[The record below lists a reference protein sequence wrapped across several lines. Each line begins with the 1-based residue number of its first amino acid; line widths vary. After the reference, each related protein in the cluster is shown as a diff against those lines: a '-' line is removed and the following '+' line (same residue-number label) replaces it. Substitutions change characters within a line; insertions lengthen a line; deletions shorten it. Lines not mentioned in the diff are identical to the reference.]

1 MNKIGKNR
9 QFRLRNGCKSP
20 IFIGTVR
27 RSSALQE
34 ALPQR
39 FTKGVICLI
48 GRARQ
53 GVRRGALTLRVSLPL
68 AALAA
73 FTVFGVIFGYV
84 LALRASHCTGGE
96 LARYFAAFFSLGAQE
111 SFSARA
117 LCETLVCYFR
127 APGIVFLLGFASI
140 GIVAVPLVCACQGFL
155 LSYSLFCFALSL
167 GRGSF
172 PLLLALFGIRLLAVL
187 PCTLL
192 LGNASL
198 DKSRVLLSLSLGG
211 GGRGRAVS
219 YGSAYWY
226 RFGICCVCLLFAAL
240 LELWLVPQFL
250 LLAAS

>member
-1 MNKIGKNR
+1 MPLPFTRGDILAESNEQKR
-9 QFRLRNGCKSP
+9 P
-20 IFIGTVR
+20 PR
-27 RSSALQE
+27 RSA
-34 ALPQR
+34 AAR
-39 FTKGVICLI
+39 ACADAGVIGVYCVGCDPWVRVCAPVAAER
-48 GRARQ
+48 GR
-53 GVRRGALTLRVSLPL
+53 
-68 AALAA
+68 
-73 FTVFGVIFGYV
+73 
-84 LALRASHCTGGE
+84 RA
-96 LARYFAAFFSLGAQE
+96 
-111 SFSARA
+111 ARA
-117 LCETLVCYFR
+117 LGETLLCYFR

-187 PCTLL
+187 QCTLL

-198 DKSRVLLSLSLGG
+198 DKSRALLSLSLGG

-250 LLAAS
+250 LLASS

>member
-1 MNKIGKNR
+1 M
-9 QFRLRNGCKSP
+9 LVLSA
-20 IFIGTVR
+20 FIV
-27 RSSALQE
+27 L
-34 ALPQR
+34 
-39 FTKGVICLI
+39 GVIL
-48 GRARQ
+48 
-53 GVRRGALTLRVSLPL
+53 
-68 AALAA
+68 
-73 FTVFGVIFGYV
+73 GYV
-84 LALRASHCTGGE
+84 FALRSLQSAGGE
-96 LARYFAAFFSLGAQE
+96 LKQYFDAFLSGGVNRPFSV
-111 SFSARA
+111 RA
-117 LCETLVCYFR
+117 LGETL
-127 APGIVFLLGFASI
+127 LFASI

>member
-1 MNKIGKNR
+1 MLSRTNR
-9 QFRLRNGCKSP
+9 RD
-20 IFIGTVR
+20 R
-27 RSSALQE
+27 RG

-39 FTKGVICLI
+39 VPVPMLVLSAFIVLGVIL
-48 GRARQ
+48 
-53 GVRRGALTLRVSLPL
+53 
-68 AALAA
+68 
-73 FTVFGVIFGYV
+73 GYV
-84 LALRASHCTGGE
+84 
-96 LARYFAAFFSLGAQE
+96 
-111 SFSARA
+111 
-117 LCETLVCYFR
+117 
-127 APGIVFLLGFASI
+127 
-140 GIVAVPLVCACQGFL
+140 
-155 LSYSLFCFALSL
+155 FALSL

>member
-1 MNKIGKNR
+1 MPLPFTRGDILAESNEQKR
-9 QFRLRNGCKSP
+9 P
-20 IFIGTVR
+20 PR
-27 RSSALQE
+27 RA
-34 ALPQR
+34 AAAR
-39 FTKGVICLI
+39 ACADAGVI
-48 GRARQ
+48 
-53 GVRRGALTLRVSLPL
+53 GVYCV
-68 AALAA
+68 
-73 FTVFGVIFGYV
+73 GYV
-84 LALRASHCTGGE
+84 FALRSVQSAGGE
-96 LARYFAAFFSLGAQE
+96 LKQYFDAFLSGGVNRPFSV
-111 SFSARA
+111 RA
-117 LCETLVCYFR
+117 LGETLLCYFR

-198 DKSRVLLSLSLGG
+198 DKSRALLSLSLGG

>member
-1 MNKIGKNR
+1 MPLPFMRGDILAESNEQKRPPRRSAAARACADAGVIGVYCVGCDPWVR
-9 QFRLRNGCKSP
+9 VCAPVAAERGRRAETVFRRV
-20 IFIGTVR
+20 FIGR
-27 RSSALQE
+27 REQAV
-34 ALPQR
+34 
-39 FTKGVICLI
+39 F
-48 GRARQ
+48 GRA
-53 GVRRGALTLRVSLPL
+53 
-68 AALAA
+68 
-73 FTVFGVIFGYV
+73 
-84 LALRASHCTGGE
+84 
-96 LARYFAAFFSLGAQE
+96 LG
-111 SFSARA
+111 
-117 LCETLVCYFR
+117 ETLLCYFR
-127 APGIVFLLGFASI
+127 APVLAFLLGFASI
-140 GIVAVPLVCACQGFL
+140 GVIALPLLCACQGFL

-198 DKSRVLLSLSLGG
+198 DKSRALLSLSLGG

>member
-1 MNKIGKNR
+1 M
-9 QFRLRNGCKSP
+9 
-20 IFIGTVR
+20 
-27 RSSALQE
+27 
-34 ALPQR
+34 
-39 FTKGVICLI
+39 I
-48 GRARQ
+48 GRANQR
-53 GVRRGALTLRVSLPL
+53 VRRVALVRRMPVPL
-68 AALAA
+68 MVLAV
-73 FTVFGVIFGYV
+73 FVVFGVLLGYA
-84 LALRASHCTGGE
+84 LALRSAQRTGDE
-96 LARYFAAFFSLGAQE
+96 LERYFSSFFALGVRE
-111 SFSARA
+111 PFSAQA
-117 LCETLVCYFR
+117 LAETLMCYFR
-127 APGIVFLLGFASI
+127 APVIVFLLGFASI
-140 GIVAVPLVCACQGFL
+140 GVMLVPAVCAFQGFL
-155 LSYSLFCFALSL
+155 LSFSLFSFALAL

>member
-1 MNKIGKNR
+1 MNR
-9 QFRLRNGCKSP
+9 P
-20 IFIGTVR
+20 
-27 RSSALQE
+27 
-34 ALPQR
+34 
-39 FTKGVICLI
+39 
-48 GRARQ
+48 
-53 GVRRGALTLRVSLPL
+53 
-68 AALAA
+68 
-73 FTVFGVIFGYV
+73 
-84 LALRASHCTGGE
+84 
-96 LARYFAAFFSLGAQE
+96 FSV
-111 SFSARA
+111 RA
-117 LCETLVCYFR
+117 LGETLLCYFR

-219 YGSAYWY
+219 YGERVLVPLWHL
-226 RFGICCVCLLFAAL
+226 FVCVCCFTAL
-240 LELWLVPQFL
+240 LELWLVPQFCCWRRL
-250 LLAAS
+250 

>member
-1 MNKIGKNR
+1 MLSRTNR
-9 QFRLRNGCKSP
+9 RD
-20 IFIGTVR
+20 R
-27 RSSALQE
+27 RG

-39 FTKGVICLI
+39 VPVPML
-48 GRARQ
+48 
-53 GVRRGALTLRVSLPL
+53 VLS
-68 AALAA
+68 A
-73 FTVFGVIFGYV
+73 FIVFGVILGYV
-84 LALRASHCTGGE
+84 FALRSLQSAGGE
-96 LARYFAAFFSLGAQE
+96 LKQYFDAFLSGGVNRPFSV
-111 SFSARA
+111 RA
-117 LCETLVCYFR
+117 LGETLLCYFR

-155 LSYSLFCFALSL
+155 LSYSLFCFALS
-167 GRGSF
+167 
-172 PLLLALFGIRLLAVL
+172 VL

-198 DKSRVLLSLSLGG
+198 DKSRALLSLSLGG

>member
-1 MNKIGKNR
+1 MLSRTNR
-9 QFRLRNGCKSP
+9 RD
-20 IFIGTVR
+20 R
-27 RSSALQE
+27 RG

-39 FTKGVICLI
+39 VPVPMLVLSAFIVLGVIL
-48 GRARQ
+48 
-53 GVRRGALTLRVSLPL
+53 
-68 AALAA
+68 
-73 FTVFGVIFGYV
+73 GYV
-84 LALRASHCTGGE
+84 FALRSLQSAGGVN
-96 LARYFAAFFSLGAQE
+96 RPFSV
-111 SFSARA
+111 RA
-117 LCETLVCYFR
+117 LGETLLCYFR

>member
-1 MNKIGKNR
+1 MCVPG
-9 QFRLRNGCKSP
+9 
-20 IFIGTVR
+20 V
-27 RSSALQE
+27 SS
-34 ALPQR
+34 
-39 FTKGVICLI
+39 I
-48 GRARQ
+48 
-53 GVRRGALTLRVSLPL
+53 
-68 AALAA
+68 
-73 FTVFGVIFGYV
+73 V
-84 LALRASHCTGGE
+84 LAVL
-96 LARYFAAFFSLGAQE
+96 
-111 SFSARA
+111 
-117 LCETLVCYFR
+117 LC
-127 APGIVFLLGFASI
+127 A
-140 GIVAVPLVCACQGFL
+140 
-155 LSYSLFCFALSL
+155 L

>member
-1 MNKIGKNR
+1 MLSRTNR
-9 QFRLRNGCKSP
+9 RD
-20 IFIGTVR
+20 R
-27 RSSALQE
+27 RD

-39 FTKGVICLI
+39 VPVPMLVLSAFIVLGVIL
-48 GRARQ
+48 
-53 GVRRGALTLRVSLPL
+53 
-68 AALAA
+68 
-73 FTVFGVIFGYV
+73 GYV
-84 LALRASHCTGGE
+84 FALRSVQSAGGE
-96 LARYFAAFFSLGAQE
+96 LKQYFDAFLSGGVNRPFSV
-111 SFSARA
+111 RA
-117 LCETLVCYFR
+117 LGETLLCYFR

-172 PLLLALFGIRLLAVL
+172 PLLLALFGILTSPSAIPTCRLLAVL

-250 LLAAS
+250 LLAAA

>member
-1 MNKIGKNR
+1 MLSRTNR
-9 QFRLRNGCKSP
+9 RD
-20 IFIGTVR
+20 R
-27 RSSALQE
+27 RG

-39 FTKGVICLI
+39 VPVPMLVLSAFIVLGVIL
-48 GRARQ
+48 
-53 GVRRGALTLRVSLPL
+53 
-68 AALAA
+68 
-73 FTVFGVIFGYV
+73 GYV
-84 LALRASHCTGGE
+84 FALRSLQSAGGE
-96 LARYFAAFFSLGAQE
+96 LKQYFDAFLSGGVNRPFSV
-111 SFSARA
+111 RA
-117 LCETLVCYFR
+117 LGETLLCYFR

-198 DKSRVLLSLSLGG
+198 DG

>member
-1 MNKIGKNR
+1 M
-9 QFRLRNGCKSP
+9 
-20 IFIGTVR
+20 
-27 RSSALQE
+27 
-34 ALPQR
+34 
-39 FTKGVICLI
+39 
-48 GRARQ
+48 
-53 GVRRGALTLRVSLPL
+53 
-68 AALAA
+68 
-73 FTVFGVIFGYV
+73 
-84 LALRASHCTGGE
+84 
-96 LARYFAAFFSLGAQE
+96 LG
-111 SFSARA
+111 
-117 LCETLVCYFR
+117 ETLLCYFR

>member
-1 MNKIGKNR
+1 MGKSW
-9 QFRLRNGCKSP
+9 QFRLRKECKRP
-20 IFIGTVR
+20 IFIGTFYRFAPWAECRFPSRGVTYLLSRTNR
-27 RSSALQE
+27 RDRRG

-39 FTKGVICLI
+39 MPVPMLVLSAFIVLGVIL
-48 GRARQ
+48 
-53 GVRRGALTLRVSLPL
+53 
-68 AALAA
+68 
-73 FTVFGVIFGYV
+73 GYV
-84 LALRASHCTGGE
+84 FALRSLQSAGGE
-96 LARYFAAFFSLGAQE
+96 LKQYFDAFLSGGVNRPFSV
-111 SFSARA
+111 RA
-117 LCETLVCYFR
+117 LGETLLCYFR

-172 PLLLALFGIRLLAVL
+172 PLLLALFGIRFLAVL

-211 GGRGRAVS
+211 GGRDAQ
-219 YGSAYWY
+219 SATGA
-226 RFGICCVCLLFAAL
+226 RTGTALAFVVCVCCLPLC
-240 LELWLVPQFL
+240 WSCGSCRSFL

>member
-1 MNKIGKNR
+1 MAIPLAKRVQTAYIYR
-9 QFRLRNGCKSP
+9 YVLSFCSV
-20 IFIGTVR
+20 VR
-27 RSSALQE
+27 M
-34 ALPQR
+34 PFP
-39 FTKGVICLI
+39 FTRGDILAESNEQKRPPRRAAAARACADAGVIGFYCVGCDPWVRVCAPVAAER
-48 GRARQ
+48 GRRAETYFDAFLSG
-53 GVRRGALTLRVSLPL
+53 GVNRP
-68 AALAA
+68 
-73 FTVFGVIFGYV
+73 
-84 LALRASHCTGGE
+84 
-96 LARYFAAFFSLGAQE
+96 FSV
-111 SFSARA
+111 RA
-117 LCETLVCYFR
+117 LGETLLCYFR

>member
-1 MNKIGKNR
+1 M
-9 QFRLRNGCKSP
+9 LDD
-20 IFIGTVR
+20 
-27 RSSALQE
+27 
-34 ALPQR
+34 LPE
-39 FTKGVICLI
+39 
-48 GRARQ
+48 
-53 GVRRGALTLRVSLPL
+53 SL
-68 AALAA
+68 AAHALAVHVDEQRRFLRISQKLRTHLLHVVRKCLDGGGIERDDTLFA
-73 FTVFGVIFGYV
+73 
-84 LALRASHCTGGE
+84 LALRADE
-96 LARYFAAFFSLGAQE
+96 
-111 SFSARA
+111 ARA
-117 LCETLVCYFR
+117 QAHVLFIELKQYFDAFLSGGVNRPFSVRALGETLLCYFR

-198 DKSRVLLSLSLGG
+198 DKSRALLSLSLGG

>member
-1 MNKIGKNR
+1 MPLPFARGDILAESNEQKRPPRRAAAARACADAGVIGVYCVGCDPWVR
-9 QFRLRNGCKSP
+9 VCAPVAAERGRRAETVFRRV
-20 IFIGTVR
+20 FIGR
-27 RSSALQE
+27 REQA
-34 ALPQR
+34 
-39 FTKGVICLI
+39 
-48 GRARQ
+48 
-53 GVRRGALTLRVSLPL
+53 
-68 AALAA
+68 
-73 FTVFGVIFGYV
+73 VFGK
-84 LALRASHCTGGE
+84 
-96 LARYFAAFFSLGAQE
+96 GAG
-111 SFSARA
+111 
-117 LCETLVCYFR
+117 ETLLCYFR

-198 DKSRVLLSLSLGG
+198 DKSRALLSLSLGG

>member
-1 MNKIGKNR
+1 MLSRTNR
-9 QFRLRNGCKSP
+9 RD
-20 IFIGTVR
+20 R
-27 RSSALQE
+27 RG

-39 FTKGVICLI
+39 VPVPML
-48 GRARQ
+48 
-53 GVRRGALTLRVSLPL
+53 VLS
-68 AALAA
+68 A
-73 FTVFGVIFGYV
+73 FIVFGVILGYV
-84 LALRASHCTGGE
+84 FALRSLQSAGGE
-96 LARYFAAFFSLGAQE
+96 LKQYFDAFLSGGVNRPFSV
-111 SFSARA
+111 RA
-117 LCETLVCYFR
+117 LGETLLCYFR

-172 PLLLALFGIRLLAVL
+172 PLLGVL

-198 DKSRVLLSLSLGG
+198 DKSRALLSLSLGG

>member
-1 MNKIGKNR
+1 MLSRTNR
-9 QFRLRNGCKSP
+9 RD
-20 IFIGTVR
+20 R
-27 RSSALQE
+27 RGV
-34 ALPQR
+34 LPQR
-39 FTKGVICLI
+39 VPVPMLVLSAFIVLGVIL
-48 GRARQ
+48 
-53 GVRRGALTLRVSLPL
+53 
-68 AALAA
+68 
-73 FTVFGVIFGYV
+73 GYV
-84 LALRASHCTGGE
+84 FALRSLQSAGGE
-96 LARYFAAFFSLGAQE
+96 LKQYFDAFLSGGVNRPFSV
-111 SFSARA
+111 RA
-117 LCETLVCYFR
+117 LGETLLCYFR

-198 DKSRVLLSLSLGG
+198 DKSRALLSLSLGG

-226 RFGICCVCLLFAAL
+226 RFCICCVCLLFAAL

>member
-1 MNKIGKNR
+1 MLSRTNR
-9 QFRLRNGCKSP
+9 RD
-20 IFIGTVR
+20 R
-27 RSSALQE
+27 RG

-39 FTKGVICLI
+39 VPVPMLVLSAFIVLGVIL
-48 GRARQ
+48 
-53 GVRRGALTLRVSLPL
+53 
-68 AALAA
+68 
-73 FTVFGVIFGYV
+73 GYV
-84 LALRASHCTGGE
+84 FALRSLQSAGGE
-96 LARYFAAFFSLGAQE
+96 LKQYFDAFLSGGVNRPFSV
-111 SFSARA
+111 RA
-117 LCETLVCYFR
+117 LGETLLCYFR
-127 APGIVFLLGFASI
+127 APGIVFFAGLCVHRHCGGTARVCVPGVSSIVLAVLL
-140 GIVAVPLVCACQGFL
+140 CAL
-155 LSYSLFCFALSL
+155 A
-167 GRGSF
+167 RAGSF